1 MHILQLPDDE
11 IFKAGADK
19 DEWLPPGKTMKDK
32 DEWLPPG
39 KTMKVDVDTIIF
51 CRKGTAIIE
60 IDLIPYEIVA
70 NTQLIIIAGS
80 IVHNISNSDDFRISY
95 IIFKHEVYDE
105 ATAQLEPS
113 FTFFMKEYPCVQL
126 GEKRINKMNYLVE
139 AMEDF
144 YNEKTNCFRV
154 KIFKNNIQSFLL
166 DVYDK
171 TRTLFKIDKSEEVG
185 RREELFIKFIHLIHN
200 FCPKEREVGFYAD
213 KLHIT
218 SRYLSS
224 ITQNVADKSAKYII
238 DKHAIQRIKIM
249 LKYSNM
255 SIQDISYELNFPD
268 QSFFARYFKKHT
280 GMTPLEYR
288 AKP

>member
-1 MHILQLPDDE
+1 MHILQLPDGE
-11 IFKAGADK
+11 IFKAGTDK
-19 DEWLPPGKTMKDK
+19 NEWLPQGKTI
-32 DEWLPPG
+32 
-39 KTMKVDVDTIIF
+39 KVDVDTIIF
-51 CRKGTAIIE
+51 CRKGTANIE

-80 IVHNISNSDDFRISY
+80 IVHNISNSDDFKISY
-95 IIFKHEVYDE
+95 ITFKHEVYDE

-113 FTFFMKEYPCVQL
+113 FTFFLKEYPCVQL

-144 YNEKTNCFRV
+144 YYEKTNCF
-154 KIFKNNIQSFLL
+154 

-185 RREELFIKFIHLIHN
+185 RREELFIKFIHLIHKY
-200 FCPKEREVGFYAD
+200 CPQQREVGFYAG
-213 KLHIT
+213 KLYIT

-268 QSFFARYFKKHT
+268 QSFFSRYFKKHT
-280 GMTPLEYR
+280 GMSPLEYR
-288 AKP
+288 TKP

>member
-1 MHILQLPDDE
+1 MHILQLPDGE
-11 IFKAGADK
+11 IFKAGTDK
-19 DEWLPPGKTMKDK
+19 NEWLPQGKTI
-32 DEWLPPG
+32 
-39 KTMKVDVDTIIF
+39 KVDVDTIIF
-51 CRKGTAIIE
+51 CRKGTANIE

-80 IVHNISNSDDFRISY
+80 IVHNISNSDDFKISY
-95 IIFKHEVYDE
+95 ITFKHEVYDE

-113 FTFFMKEYPCVQL
+113 FTFFLKEYPCVQL

-139 AMEDF
+139 AMADF
-144 YNEKTNCFRV
+144 YYEKTNCFRI

-185 RREELFIKFIHLIHN
+185 RREELFIKFIHLIHKY
-200 FCPKEREVGFYAD
+200 CPQQREVGFYAG
-213 KLHIT
+213 KLYIT

-268 QSFFARYFKKHT
+268 QSFFSRYFKKHT
-280 GMTPLEYR
+280 GMSPLEYR
-288 AKP
+288 TKP

>member
-1 MHILQLPDDE
+1 MHILQLPDGE
-11 IFKAGADK
+11 IFKAGTDK
-19 DEWLPPGKTMKDK
+19 NEWLPQGKTI
-32 DEWLPPG
+32 
-39 KTMKVDVDTIIF
+39 KVDVDTIIF
-51 CRKGTAIIE
+51 CRKGTANIE

-80 IVHNISNSDDFRISY
+80 IVHNISNSDDFKISY
-95 IIFKHEVYDE
+95 ITFKHEVYDE

-113 FTFFMKEYPCVQL
+113 FTFFLKEYPCVQL

-185 RREELFIKFIHLIHN
+185 RREELFIKFIHLIHKY
-200 FCPKEREVGFYAD
+200 CPQQREVGFYAE
-213 KLHIT
+213 KLYIT

-268 QSFFARYFKKHT
+268 QSFFSRYFKKHT
-280 GMTPLEYR
+280 GMSPLEYR
-288 AKP
+288 TKP

>member
-19 DEWLPPGKTMKDK
+19 DEWLPPGKTMK
-32 DEWLPPG
+32 
-39 KTMKVDVDTIIF
+39 VDVDTIIF
-51 CRKGTAIIE
+51 CRKGTALIE

-113 FTFFMKEYPCVQL
+113 FTFFLKEYPCVQL

-185 RREELFIKFIHLIHN
+185 RKEELFIRFIHLIHN

-280 GMTPLEYR
+280 GMTPFEYR

>member
-1 MHILQLPDDE
+1 MHIFQLPDDE

-19 DEWLPPGKTMKDK
+19 YEWLPEGKTI
-32 DEWLPPG
+32 
-39 KTMKVDVDTIIF
+39 KVDVDTIIF
-51 CRKGTAIIE
+51 CRKGTAHIE
-60 IDLIPYEIVA
+60 IDLIPYELVA

-80 IVHNISNSDDFRISY
+80 IVHNISNSDDFKISY
-95 IIFKHEVYDE
+95 ITFKHEVYDE

-113 FTFFMKEYPCVQL
+113 FTFFLKEYPCVQL

-185 RREELFIKFIHLIHN
+185 RREELFIKFIHLIHKY
-200 FCPKEREVGFYAD
+200 CPQQREVGFYAE
-213 KLHIT
+213 KLYIT

-268 QSFFARYFKKHT
+268 QSFFSRYLKKHT
-280 GMTPLEYR
+280 GMSPLEYR

>member
-1 MHILQLPDDE
+1 MHILQLPDGE
-11 IFKAGADK
+11 IFKAGTDK
-19 DEWLPPGKTMKDK
+19 NEWLPQGKTI
-32 DEWLPPG
+32 
-39 KTMKVDVDTIIF
+39 KVDVDTIIF
-51 CRKGTAIIE
+51 CRKGTANIE

-80 IVHNISNSDDFRISY
+80 IVHNISNSDDFKISY
-95 IIFKHEVYDE
+95 ITFKHEVYDE

-113 FTFFMKEYPCVQL
+113 FTFFLKEYPCVQL

-171 TRTLFKIDKSEEVG
+171 TRTLFKIDKSKEVG
-185 RREELFIKFIHLIHN
+185 RREELFIKFIHLIDKY
-200 FCPKEREVGFYAD
+200 CPQQREVGFYAG
-213 KLHIT
+213 KLYIT

-268 QSFFARYFKKHT
+268 QSFFSRYFKKHT
-280 GMTPLEYR
+280 GMSPLEYR
-288 AKP
+288 TKP

>member
-1 MHILQLPDDE
+1 MHILQLPDGE
-11 IFKAGADK
+11 IFKAGTDK
-19 DEWLPPGKTMKDK
+19 NEWLPQGKTI
-32 DEWLPPG
+32 
-39 KTMKVDVDTIIF
+39 KVDVDTIIF
-51 CRKGTAIIE
+51 CRKGTANIE

-80 IVHNISNSDDFRISY
+80 IVHNISNSDDFKISY
-95 IIFKHEVYDE
+95 ITFKHEVYDE

-113 FTFFMKEYPCVQL
+113 FTFFLKEYPCVQL

-144 YNEKTNCFRV
+144 YYEKTNCFRI

-185 RREELFIKFIHLIHN
+185 RREELFIKFIHLIHKY
-200 FCPKEREVGFYAD
+200 CPQQREVGFYAE
-213 KLHIT
+213 KLYIT

-268 QSFFARYFKKHT
+268 QSFFSRYFKKHT
-280 GMTPLEYR
+280 GMSPLEYR
-288 AKP
+288 TKP

>member
-19 DEWLPPGKTMKDK
+19 DEWLPS
-32 DEWLPPG
+32 G

-51 CRKGTAIIE
+51 CRKGTALIE

-113 FTFFMKEYPCVQL
+113 FTFFLKEYPCVQL

-268 QSFFARYFKKHT
+268 QSFFSRYFKKHT

>member
-1 MHILQLPDDE
+1 MHILQLPDGE
-11 IFKAGADK
+11 IFKAGTDK
-19 DEWLPPGKTMKDK
+19 NEWLPQGKTI
-32 DEWLPPG
+32 
-39 KTMKVDVDTIIF
+39 KVDVDTIIF
-51 CRKGTAIIE
+51 CRKGTANIE

-80 IVHNISNSDDFRISY
+80 IVHNISNSDDFKISY
-95 IIFKHEVYDE
+95 ITFKHEVYDE

-113 FTFFMKEYPCVQL
+113 FTFFLKEYPCVQL

-144 YNEKTNCFRV
+144 YYEKTNCFRI

-185 RREELFIKFIHLIHN
+185 RREELFIKFIHLIHKY
-200 FCPKEREVGFYAD
+200 CPQQREVGFYAG
-213 KLHIT
+213 KLYIT

-268 QSFFARYFKKHT
+268 QSFFSRYFKKHT
-280 GMTPLEYR
+280 GMSPLEYR
-288 AKP
+288 TKP

>member
-19 DEWLPPGKTMKDK
+19 NEWLPQ
-32 DEWLPPG
+32 G

-51 CRKGTAIIE
+51 CRKGTANIE

-80 IVHNISNSDDFRISY
+80 IVHNISNSDDFKISY
-95 IIFKHEVYDE
+95 ITFKHEVYDE

-113 FTFFMKEYPCVQL
+113 FTFFLKEYPCVQL
-126 GEKRINKMNYLVE
+126 GEKKINKMNYLVE

-171 TRTLFKIDKSEEVG
+171 TRTLFKIEKSEEVG
-185 RREELFIKFIHLIHN
+185 RREELFIKFIHLIHKY
-200 FCPKEREVGFYAD
+200 CPQQREVGFYAE
-213 KLHIT
+213 KLCIT

-268 QSFFARYFKKHT
+268 QSFFSRYFKKHT
-280 GMTPLEYR
+280 GMSPLEYR

>member
-19 DEWLPPGKTMKDK
+19 DEWLPS
-32 DEWLPPG
+32 G

-51 CRKGTAIIE
+51 CRKGTALIE

-113 FTFFMKEYPCVQL
+113 FTFFLKEYPCVQL

-200 FCPKEREVGFYAD
+200 FCPKEREVGFYAE
-213 KLHIT
+213 KLYIT

-224 ITQNVADKSAKYII
+224 ITQSVAEKSAKYII
-238 DKHAIQRIKIM
+238 DEHAIQRIKIM

-280 GMTPLEYR
+280 GMTPIEYR
-288 AKP
+288 TKP

>member
-1 MHILQLPDDE
+1 MHILQLPDGE
-11 IFKAGADK
+11 IFKVGTDK
-19 DEWLPPGKTMKDK
+19 NEWLPQGKTI
-32 DEWLPPG
+32 
-39 KTMKVDVDTIIF
+39 KVDVDTIIF
-51 CRKGTAIIE
+51 CRKGTANIE

-80 IVHNISNSDDFRISY
+80 IVHNISNSDDFKISY
-95 IIFKHEVYDE
+95 ITFKHEVYDE

-113 FTFFMKEYPCVQL
+113 FTFFLKEYPCVQL

-144 YNEKTNCFRV
+144 YYEKTNCFRI

-185 RREELFIKFIHLIHN
+185 RREELFIKFIHLIHKY
-200 FCPKEREVGFYAD
+200 CPQQREVGFYAG
-213 KLHIT
+213 KLYIT

-268 QSFFARYFKKHT
+268 QSFFSRYFKKHT
-280 GMTPLEYR
+280 GMSPLEYR
-288 AKP
+288 TKP

>member
-1 MHILQLPDDE
+1 MHIFQLPDDE

-19 DEWLPPGKTMKDK
+19 NEWLPQ
-32 DEWLPPG
+32 G

-51 CRKGTAIIE
+51 CRKGTAHIE

-80 IVHNISNSDDFRISY
+80 IVHNISNSDDFKISY
-95 IIFKHEVYDE
+95 ITFKHEVYDE

-113 FTFFMKEYPCVQL
+113 FTFFLKEYPCVQL

-185 RREELFIKFIHLIHN
+185 RREELFIKFIHLIHKY
-200 FCPKEREVGFYAD
+200 CPQQREVGFYAEQ
-213 KLHIT
+213 LYIT

-268 QSFFARYFKKHT
+268 QSFFSRYFKKHT
-280 GMTPLEYR
+280 GMSPLEYR

>member
-1 MHILQLPDDE
+1 MHIFQLPDDE

-19 DEWLPPGKTMKDK
+19 NEWLPQ
-32 DEWLPPG
+32 G
-39 KTMKVDVDTIIF
+39 KTMKVDVNTIIF
-51 CRKGTAIIE
+51 CRKGTANIE
-60 IDLIPYEIVA
+60 IDLIPYELVA

-80 IVHNISNSDDFRISY
+80 IVHNISNSDDFKISY
-95 IIFKHEVYDE
+95 ITFKHEVYDE

-113 FTFFMKEYPCVQL
+113 FTFFLKEYPCVQL
-126 GEKRINKMNYLVE
+126 GEKKINKMNYLVE

-171 TRTLFKIDKSEEVG
+171 TRTLFKIEKSEEVG
-185 RREELFIKFIHLIHN
+185 RREELFIKFIHLIHKY
-200 FCPKEREVGFYAD
+200 CPQQREVGFYAE
-213 KLHIT
+213 KLCIT

-255 SIQDISYELNFPD
+255 SIQDISYELNFPN
-268 QSFFARYFKKHT
+268 QSFFSRYFKKHT
-280 GMTPLEYR
+280 GMSPLEYR

>member
-1 MHILQLPDDE
+1 
-11 IFKAGADK
+11 
-19 DEWLPPGKTMKDK
+19 
-32 DEWLPPG
+32 
-39 KTMKVDVDTIIF
+39 MKVDVDTIIF
-51 CRKGTAIIE
+51 CRKGTALIE

-80 IVHNISNSDDFRISY
+80 IVHNISNSDDFKISY

-113 FTFFMKEYPCVQL
+113 FTFFLKEYPCVQL

-154 KIFKNNIQSFLL
+154 KILKNNIQSFLL

>member
-11 IFKAGADK
+11 IFKAGA
-19 DEWLPPGKTMKDK
+19 DK

-224 ITQNVADKSAKYII
+224 ITQNVADKSVKYII

>member
-1 MHILQLPDDE
+1 MHILQLPDGE
-11 IFKAGADK
+11 IFKAGTDK
-19 DEWLPPGKTMKDK
+19 NEWLPQGKTI
-32 DEWLPPG
+32 
-39 KTMKVDVDTIIF
+39 KVDVDTIIF
-51 CRKGTAIIE
+51 CRKGTANIE

-80 IVHNISNSDDFRISY
+80 IVHNISNSDNFKISY
-95 IIFKHEVYDE
+95 ITFKHEVYDE

-113 FTFFMKEYPCVQL
+113 FTFFLKEYPCVQL

-144 YNEKTNCFRV
+144 YYEKTNCFRI

-185 RREELFIKFIHLIHN
+185 RREELFIKFIHLIHKY
-200 FCPKEREVGFYAD
+200 CPQQREVGFYAG
-213 KLHIT
+213 KLYIT

-268 QSFFARYFKKHT
+268 QSFFSRYFKKHT
-280 GMTPLEYR
+280 GMSPLEYR
-288 AKP
+288 TKP

>member
-19 DEWLPPGKTMKDK
+19 DEWLPS
-32 DEWLPPG
+32 G

-51 CRKGTAIIE
+51 CRKGSAHIE

-80 IVHNISNSDDFRISY
+80 IVHNISNSDDFKISY

-113 FTFFMKEYPCVQL
+113 FTFFLKEYPCVQL

-154 KIFKNNIQSFLL
+154 KILKNNIQSFLL

-200 FCPKEREVGFYAD
+200 FCPKEREVGFYAE
-213 KLHIT
+213 KLYIT

-224 ITQNVADKSAKYII
+224 ITQSVAEKSAKYII

-280 GMTPLEYR
+280 GMTPIEYR
-288 AKP
+288 TKP

>member
-11 IFKAGADK
+11 IFKAGTDK
-19 DEWLPPGKTMKDK
+19 NEWLPQGKTI
-32 DEWLPPG
+32 
-39 KTMKVDVDTIIF
+39 KVDVDTIIF
-51 CRKGTAIIE
+51 CRKGTANIE

-80 IVHNISNSDDFRISY
+80 IVHNISNSDDFKISY
-95 IIFKHEVYDE
+95 ITFKHEVYDE

-113 FTFFMKEYPCVQL
+113 FTFFLKEYPCVQL
-126 GEKRINKMNYLVE
+126 GEKKINKMNYLVE

-171 TRTLFKIDKSEEVG
+171 TRTLFKIEKSEEVG
-185 RREELFIKFIHLIHN
+185 RREELFIKFIHLIHKY
-200 FCPKEREVGFYAD
+200 CPQQREVGFYAE
-213 KLHIT
+213 KLCIT

-255 SIQDISYELNFPD
+255 SIQDISYELNFPN
-268 QSFFARYFKKHT
+268 QSFFSRYFKKHT
-280 GMTPLEYR
+280 GMSPLEYR

>member
-19 DEWLPPGKTMKDK
+19 DEWLPPGKTMK
-32 DEWLPPG
+32 
-39 KTMKVDVDTIIF
+39 VDVDTIIF
-51 CRKGTAIIE
+51 CRKGTALIE

-95 IIFKHEVYDE
+95 IIFKYEVYDE

-113 FTFFMKEYPCVQL
+113 FTFFLKEYPCVQL

-185 RREELFIKFIHLIHN
+185 RKEELFIRFIHLIHN

>member
-19 DEWLPPGKTMKDK
+19 NEWLPQGKTI
-32 DEWLPPG
+32 
-39 KTMKVDVDTIIF
+39 KVDVDTIIF
-51 CRKGTAIIE
+51 CRKGTANIE

-80 IVHNISNSDDFRISY
+80 IVHNISNSDDFKISY
-95 IIFKHEVYDE
+95 ITFKHEVYDE

-113 FTFFMKEYPCVQL
+113 FTFFLKEYPCVQL

-185 RREELFIKFIHLIHN
+185 RREELFIKFIHLIHKY
-200 FCPKEREVGFYAD
+200 CPQQREVGFYAE
-213 KLHIT
+213 KLYIT

-268 QSFFARYFKKHT
+268 QSFFSRYFKKHT
-280 GMTPLEYR
+280 GMSPLEYR

>member
-19 DEWLPPGKTMKDK
+19 DEWLPPGKTMK
-32 DEWLPPG
+32 
-39 KTMKVDVDTIIF
+39 VDVDTIIF
-51 CRKGTAIIE
+51 CRKGTALIE

-113 FTFFMKEYPCVQL
+113 FTFFLKEYPCVQL

-154 KIFKNNIQSFLL
+154 KILKNNIQSFLL

-268 QSFFARYFKKHT
+268 QSFFSRYFKKHT

>member
-1 MHILQLPDDE
+1 MHIFQLPDDE

-19 DEWLPPGKTMKDK
+19 NEWLPQ
-32 DEWLPPG
+32 G

-51 CRKGTAIIE
+51 CRKGTAHIE
-60 IDLIPYEIVA
+60 IDLIPYELVA

-80 IVHNISNSDDFRISY
+80 IVHNISNSDDFKISY
-95 IIFKHEVYDE
+95 ITFKHEVYDE

-113 FTFFMKEYPCVQL
+113 FTFFLKEYPCVQL
-126 GEKRINKMNYLVE
+126 GEKRINKMNYLIE

-185 RREELFIKFIHLIHN
+185 RREELFIKFIHLIHKY
-200 FCPKEREVGFYAD
+200 CPQQREVGFYAE
-213 KLHIT
+213 KLYIT

-224 ITQNVADKSAKYII
+224 ITQNVADKSTKYII

-268 QSFFARYFKKHT
+268 QSFFSRYFKKHT
-280 GMTPLEYR
+280 GMSPLEYR

>member
-1 MHILQLPDDE
+1 MHIFQLPDDE

-19 DEWLPPGKTMKDK
+19 NEWLPQ
-32 DEWLPPG
+32 G

-51 CRKGTAIIE
+51 CRKGTAHIE

-80 IVHNISNSDDFRISY
+80 IVHNISNSDDFKISY
-95 IIFKHEVYDE
+95 ITFKHEVYDE

-113 FTFFMKEYPCVQL
+113 FTFFLKEYPCVQL
-126 GEKRINKMNYLVE
+126 GEKKINKMNYLVE

-144 YNEKTNCFRV
+144 YNEKNNCFRV

-185 RREELFIKFIHLIHN
+185 RREELFIKFIHLIHKY
-200 FCPKEREVGFYAD
+200 CPQQREVGFYAE
-213 KLHIT
+213 KLYIT

-268 QSFFARYFKKHT
+268 QSFFSRYFKKHT
-280 GMTPLEYR
+280 GMSPLEYR

>member
-11 IFKAGADK
+11 IFKAGA
-19 DEWLPPGKTMKDK
+19 DK

-185 RREELFIKFIHLIHN
+185 RKEELFIRLIHLIHN

-213 KLHIT
+213 KLHIK

-268 QSFFARYFKKHT
+268 QSFFARYFKKHM

>member
-11 IFKAGADK
+11 IFKAGA
-19 DEWLPPGKTMKDK
+19 DK

-113 FTFFMKEYPCVQL
+113 FTFFLKEYPCVQL

-185 RREELFIKFIHLIHN
+185 RKEELFIRFIHLIHN

-280 GMTPLEYR
+280 GMTPLEYK

>member
-11 IFKAGADK
+11 IFKAGA
-19 DEWLPPGKTMKDK
+19 DK

-113 FTFFMKEYPCVQL
+113 FTFFMKEYPCVHL

>member
-11 IFKAGADK
+11 IFKAGAD
-19 DEWLPPGKTMKDK
+19 T

-113 FTFFMKEYPCVQL
+113 FTFFLKEYPCVQL

-268 QSFFARYFKKHT
+268 QSFFSRYFKKHT

>member
-1 MHILQLPDDE
+1 MHIFQLPDDE

-19 DEWLPPGKTMKDK
+19 NEWLPQ
-32 DEWLPPG
+32 G

-51 CRKGTAIIE
+51 CRKGTANIE
-60 IDLIPYEIVA
+60 IDLIPYELVA

-80 IVHNISNSDDFRISY
+80 IFHNISNSDDFMISY
-95 IIFKHEVYDE
+95 ITFKHEVYDE

-113 FTFFMKEYPCVQL
+113 FTFFLKEYPCVQL

-185 RREELFIKFIHLIHN
+185 RREELFIKFIHLIHKY
-200 FCPKEREVGFYAD
+200 CPQQREVGFYAE
-213 KLHIT
+213 KLYIT

-268 QSFFARYFKKHT
+268 QSFFSRYFKKHT
-280 GMTPLEYR
+280 GMSPLEYR

>member
-1 MHILQLPDDE
+1 MHIFQLPDDE

-19 DEWLPPGKTMKDK
+19 NEWLPQ
-32 DEWLPPG
+32 G

-51 CRKGTAIIE
+51 CRKGTAHIE

-80 IVHNISNSDDFRISY
+80 IVHNISNSDDFKISY
-95 IIFKHEVYDE
+95 ITFKHEVYDE

-113 FTFFMKEYPCVQL
+113 FTFFLKEYPCVQL

-139 AMEDF
+139 AMKDF

-185 RREELFIKFIHLIHN
+185 RREELFIKFIHLIHKY
-200 FCPKEREVGFYAD
+200 CPQQREVGFYAE
-213 KLHIT
+213 KLYIT

-268 QSFFARYFKKHT
+268 QSFFSRYFKKHT
-280 GMTPLEYR
+280 GMSPLEYR

>member
-19 DEWLPPGKTMKDK
+19 DEWLPPGKTMK
-32 DEWLPPG
+32 
-39 KTMKVDVDTIIF
+39 VDVDTIIF
-51 CRKGTAIIE
+51 CRKGTALIE

-113 FTFFMKEYPCVQL
+113 FTFFLKEYPCVQL

-185 RREELFIKFIHLIHN
+185 RKEELFIRFIHLIHN

-224 ITQNVADKSAKYII
+224 ITQNVSDKSAKYII

>member
-19 DEWLPPGKTMKDK
+19 DEWLPS
-32 DEWLPPG
+32 G

-51 CRKGTAIIE
+51 CRKGTALIE

-113 FTFFMKEYPCVQL
+113 FTFFLKEYPCVQL
-126 GEKRINKMNYLVE
+126 SEKKINKMNYLVE

-200 FCPKEREVGFYAD
+200 FCPKEREVGFYAE
-213 KLHIT
+213 KLYIT

-224 ITQNVADKSAKYII
+224 ITQSVAEKSAKYII
-238 DKHAIQRIKIM
+238 DKHTIQRIKIM

-280 GMTPLEYR
+280 GMTPIEYR
-288 AKP
+288 TKP

>member
-19 DEWLPPGKTMKDK
+19 DEWLPS
-32 DEWLPPG
+32 G

-51 CRKGTAIIE
+51 CRKGTALIE

-80 IVHNISNSDDFRISY
+80 IVHNISNSDDFKISY

-113 FTFFMKEYPCVQL
+113 FTFFLKEYPCVQL

-154 KIFKNNIQSFLL
+154 KILKNNIQSFLL

-200 FCPKEREVGFYAD
+200 FCPKEREVGFYAE
-213 KLHIT
+213 KLYIT

-224 ITQNVADKSAKYII
+224 ITQSVAEKSAKYII

-280 GMTPLEYR
+280 GMTPIEYR

>member
-19 DEWLPPGKTMKDK
+19 NEWLPQGKTI
-32 DEWLPPG
+32 
-39 KTMKVDVDTIIF
+39 KVDVDTIIF
-51 CRKGTAIIE
+51 CRKGTANIE

-80 IVHNISNSDDFRISY
+80 IVHNISNSDDFKISY
-95 IIFKHEVYDE
+95 ITFKHEVYDE

-113 FTFFMKEYPCVQL
+113 FTFFLKEYPCVQL
-126 GEKRINKMNYLVE
+126 GEKKINKMNYLVE

-144 YNEKTNCFRV
+144 YNEKNNCFRV

-171 TRTLFKIDKSEEVG
+171 TRTLFKIEKSEEVG
-185 RREELFIKFIHLIHN
+185 RREELFIKFIHLIHKY
-200 FCPKEREVGFYAD
+200 CPQQREVGFYAE
-213 KLHIT
+213 KLCIT

-268 QSFFARYFKKHT
+268 QSFFSRYFKKHT
-280 GMTPLEYR
+280 GMSPLEYR

>member
-19 DEWLPPGKTMKDK
+19 NEWLPQGKTI
-32 DEWLPPG
+32 
-39 KTMKVDVDTIIF
+39 KVDVDTIIF
-51 CRKGTAIIE
+51 CRKGTANIE

-80 IVHNISNSDDFRISY
+80 IVHNISNSDDFKISY
-95 IIFKHEVYDE
+95 ITFKHEVYDE

-113 FTFFMKEYPCVQL
+113 FTFFLKEYPCVQL

-185 RREELFIKFIHLIHN
+185 RREELFIKFIHLIHKY
-200 FCPKEREVGFYAD
+200 CPQQREVGFYAE
-213 KLHIT
+213 KLCIT

-224 ITQNVADKSAKYII
+224 ITQNIADKSAKYII
-238 DKHAIQRIKIM
+238 DKHTIQRIKIM

-268 QSFFARYFKKHT
+268 QSFFSRYFKKHT
-280 GMTPLEYR
+280 GMSPLEYR

>member
-19 DEWLPPGKTMKDK
+19 NEWLPQ
-32 DEWLPPG
+32 G

-51 CRKGTAIIE
+51 CRKGTANIE

-80 IVHNISNSDDFRISY
+80 IVHNISNSDDFKISY
-95 IIFKHEVYDE
+95 ITFKHEVYDE

-113 FTFFMKEYPCVQL
+113 FTFFLKEYPCVQL
-126 GEKRINKMNYLVE
+126 GEKKINKMNYLVE

-171 TRTLFKIDKSEEVG
+171 TRTLFKIEKSEEVG
-185 RREELFIKFIHLIHN
+185 RREELFIKFIHLIHKY
-200 FCPKEREVGFYAD
+200 CPQQREVGFYAE
-213 KLHIT
+213 KLCIT

-255 SIQDISYELNFPD
+255 SIQNISYELNFPD
-268 QSFFARYFKKHT
+268 QSFFSRYFKKHT
-280 GMTPLEYR
+280 SMSPLEYR

>member
-1 MHILQLPDDE
+1 MIVCAYTLKKRFV
-11 IFKAGADK
+11 IRN
-19 DEWLPPGKTMKDK
+19 KTLRLLNQNASSFYFGQTSYRAKQWK
-32 DEWLPPG
+32 L
-39 KTMKVDVDTIIF
+39 T
-51 CRKGTAIIE
+51 
-60 IDLIPYEIVA
+60 L
-70 NTQLIIIAGS
+70 TQLSFAEKYGTHRNRPYSVWNRGQYAANHNSRKHSPQYQLQWWLQNIIY
-80 IVHNISNSDDFRISY
+80 NIQTRSLRWSNS
-95 IIFKHEVYDE
+95 
-105 ATAQLEPS
+105 TTG
-113 FTFFMKEYPCVQL
+113 TFIY
-126 GEKRINKMNYLVE
+126 
-139 AMEDF
+139 
-144 YNEKTNCFRV
+144 
-154 KIFKNNIQSFLL
+154 FLPE
-166 DVYDK
+166 
-171 TRTLFKIDKSEEVG
+171 R
-185 RREELFIKFIHLIHN
+185 IHN

>member
-1 MHILQLPDDE
+1 MHIFQLPDDE

-19 DEWLPPGKTMKDK
+19 NEWLPQ
-32 DEWLPPG
+32 G

-51 CRKGTAIIE
+51 CRKGTANIE
-60 IDLIPYEIVA
+60 IDLIPYELVA

-80 IVHNISNSDDFRISY
+80 IFHNISNSDDFMISY
-95 IIFKHEVYDE
+95 ITFKHEVYDE

-113 FTFFMKEYPCVQL
+113 FTFFLKEYPCVQL

-185 RREELFIKFIHLIHN
+185 RREELFIKFIHLIHKY
-200 FCPKEREVGFYAD
+200 CPQKREVGFYAE
-213 KLHIT
+213 KLYIT

-268 QSFFARYFKKHT
+268 QSFFSRYFKKHT
-280 GMTPLEYR
+280 GMSPLEYR